1 MNVGGK
7 TCRFQGVNPL
17 MTGFYMIAASVMKEL
32 NRKIILVYS
41 VNFYLLKLILSRIFS
56 KWLLKESPN
65 LSHLELIS
73 CFLKVSTERKVTVFK
88 EKTYFEDKKT
98 FHSRENSRLGKIL
111 RT

>member
-41 VNFYLLKLILSRIFS
+41 VNFYLLKLMASQ
-56 KWLLKESPN
+56 
-65 LSHLELIS
+65 
-73 CFLKVSTERKVTVFK
+73 RKP
-88 EKTYFEDKKT
+88 
-98 FHSRENSRLGKIL
+98 
-111 RT
+111 